1 MTAHQRPNLR
11 QAFIFLVKNTDR
23 IKAPGYSAIGFIFL
37 QIDAL
42 KFVLLGKT
50 RSTKKTMRSQD
61 KTFIDILK

>member
-1 MTAHQRPNLR
+1 MKKTVNLNNEAKGMTAHQRPNLR

-50 RSTKKTMRSQD
+50 RSTKEQ
-61 KTFIDILK
+61 